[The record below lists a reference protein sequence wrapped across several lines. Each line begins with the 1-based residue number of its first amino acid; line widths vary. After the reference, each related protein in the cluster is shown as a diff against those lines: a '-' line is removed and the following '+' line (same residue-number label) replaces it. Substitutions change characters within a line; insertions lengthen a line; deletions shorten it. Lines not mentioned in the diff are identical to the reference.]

1 MEANTVSDPFNDH
14 SARWVLNNGTKVWA
28 LGNNYTNANTILF
41 YMDTKLGG
49 NSTYVTD
56 GAPMLSFICNV
67 TDTTTTSGGASG
79 GTNTIRTLKAGKCGP
94 WVGGWETQWDF
105 LYK

>member
-1 MEANTVSDPFNDH
+1 VYTEVHKNLSTANDNEDAPDIESCKR
-14 SARWVLNNGTKVWA
+14 S
-28 LGNNYTNANTILF
+28 ILF

-56 GAPMLSFICNV
+56 GAPILSFICNV